1 LPVIISKGSTG
12 DAACWLAYGDHD
24 ECDDFVMPDIVVG
37 VNEDN
42 ETDNNSFFKP
52 DLKLGED
59 FILDL

>member
-1 LPVIISKGSTG
+1 
-12 DAACWLAYGDHD
+12 
-24 ECDDFVMPDIVVG
+24 MPDIVVG

-59 FILDL
+59 FMTHLPR